1 MADGAAGA
9 AFVVPEFNNMTHSF
23 SLPAV
28 SVYTAELVAILMAL
42 QWMNAIHT
50 PPSAII
56 ICRDSKAAL
65 SSIGS
70 DSANARK
77 DLVRLIVTIGPPP
90 SGTESP
96 SLGCRHTLHAIMHRI
111 HVDWWKVMCIPTPCV
126 CGEPVSFHYVL
137 FKPNNCTFH
146 AKHIF

>member
-42 QWMNAIHT
+42 QHMNAIHT
-50 PPSAII
+50 PPSPIVL
-56 ICRDSKAAL
+56 CSGSKAAL

-96 SLGCRHTLHAIMHRI
+96 SLGCRHTLHASCTGYTRLMEG
-111 HVDWWKVMCIPTPCV
+111 HVRAHTLCV
-126 CGEPVSFHYVL
+126 R
-137 FKPNNCTFH
+137 
-146 AKHIF
+146 